1 MDVRSSSSMSSIIST
16 TYNTISNSLPH
27 INKFKLTNKIIGK
40 KFKIVY
46 QSSSSRGKKR
56 INSLEL
62 GRKNRNDNNE
72 ENNINEKTMIKPD
85 KFIFQKHINVFDNIN
100 QSQNSSFYSQ
110 FFNLK
115 PKNYLSSVFTIK
127 IKQPKD
133 ITPQIC
139 SVYNF
144 YNSKNLYLFI
154 PNSKF
159 LQKNKEFNTII
170 KYPNNN
176 NLIRNST
183 ENLIQNLSIQEIEKK
198 YTNFSLIH
206 NITIPYN
213 YKIRMLSFGNMPKC
227 FIDTCERANIKFKK
241 KPINSNIIWHLYST
255 FNMQQV
261 IREIHQN
268 QHYNHF
274 PYTFALG
281 RKDYMYKHYK
291 KFRNQFK
298 EDYNFVPETFI
309 LPEDGNDFLEK
320 YKNIIPNLTY
330 SKIKF
335 IVKPVGSSRGRG
347 IRILSDKSEFKH
359 LLKKSL
365 IRHGKNY
372 LISRYI
378 SKPHLINNKKY
389 DLRVYVLISS
399 LYPLKIYIYKEGLVR
414 FATEDYTKGN
424 YDNVF
429 IHLTNYSINKQNI
442 SRYNI
447 NNNNNN
453 ENYQNYSK
461 WSFSEYKN
469 YFEQNNLIDI
479 YNNIMTKV
487 KDIVV
492 KTIISSID
500 DITADIAFSKKNSLF
515 ELYGFDILVDKK
527 FNTWLMEVNVGPSMK
542 CGSQL
547 DKMIKTNLVSD
558 IFNIIGIKFYDHHF
572 KDDIYTLNKKINLR
586 RINHNN
592 NNDNNNDNNNNN
604 NNKINDSINY
614 NMNVRKINKFNLG
627 ELKAQIYNKFDKNNL
642 FYKGYEYDNEY
653 FVNGTLRDFQEEKLR
668 ASITDFEMI
677 FPIKEN
683 IQYYGKF
690 FNSNNADNIVTW
702 QYVLT
707 H

>member
-1 MDVRSSSSMSSIIST
+1 
-16 TYNTISNSLPH
+16 
-27 INKFKLTNKIIGK
+27 
-40 KFKIVY
+40 
-46 QSSSSRGKKR
+46 
-56 INSLEL
+56 
-62 GRKNRNDNNE
+62 
-72 ENNINEKTMIKPD
+72 MIKPD

-110 FFNLK
+110 FFNLR
-115 PKNYLSSVFTIK
+115 PKNYLSSVCTIK
-127 IKQPKD
+127 IKPPKD

-144 YNSKNLYLFI
+144 YTSKNLYLFI

-159 LQKNKEFNTII
+159 LQKNKEFDVII

-183 ENLIQNLSIQEIEKK
+183 ENLIQNLSIHQIEKK
-198 YTNFSLIH
+198 FLHFSLIH

-291 KFRNQFK
+291 KYRNQFK

-320 YKNIIPNLTY
+320 YKNIIPNLTN

-372 LISRYI
+372 LISKYI

-399 LYPLKIYIYKEGLVR
+399 LHPLKIYIYKEGLVR
-414 FATEDYTKGN
+414 FATEDYTKGD

-442 SRYNI
+442 TRYNVNN

-461 WSFSEYKN
+461 WSFSQYKN
-469 YFEQNNLIDI
+469 YFEKNNQGNI
-479 YNNIMTKV
+479 YNNIMIKV

-492 KTIISSID
+492 KTIISSIE
-500 DITADIAFSKKNSLF
+500 DITADIDFSRYCK
-515 ELYGFDILVDKK
+515 
-527 FNTWLMEVNVGPSMK
+527 
-542 CGSQL
+542 
-547 DKMIKTNLVSD
+547 
-558 IFNIIGIKFYDHHF
+558 
-572 KDDIYTLNKKINLR
+572 
-586 RINHNN
+586 
-592 NNDNNNDNNNNN
+592 
-604 NNKINDSINY
+604 
-614 NMNVRKINKFNLG
+614 
-627 ELKAQIYNKFDKNNL
+627 
-642 FYKGYEYDNEY
+642 
-653 FVNGTLRDFQEEKLR
+653 
-668 ASITDFEMI
+668 
-677 FPIKEN
+677 
-683 IQYYGKF
+683 
-690 FNSNNADNIVTW
+690 
-702 QYVLT
+702 
-707 H
+707 